1 MLTENVLIV
10 GTDYKKFYDKAKEI
24 TDGLF
29 VVWYEKLYFNEKTK
43 FTKCRLE
50 TQVIILKRLRSRNDI
65 VRWFKLSRYGIIVER
80 KHGLMYPIYPKM
92 IFNCPP
98 NLFRLLPH
106 NIKVRCKI
114 IIND

>member
-1 MLTENVLIV
+1 MLIQNVIIV
-10 GTDYKKFYDKAKEI
+10 GTDYKKFVEKAKEI

-43 FTKCRLE
+43 FCKCRME
-50 TQVIILKRLRSRNDI
+50 TQAIILKRIRSRNDI
-65 VRWFKLSRYGIIVER
+65 VRWFKLSRFGIISER
-80 KHGLMYPIYPKM
+80 RHGVMYPIYPKM

-106 NIKVRCKI
+106 NIKAQCKI
-114 IIND
+114 YEL